1 VTGDIL
7 ETEAL
12 IITRVDK
19 KREGDAVVGLRIEDS
34 ERVNLNQ

>member
-1 VTGDIL
+1 VTGNNL

-19 KREGDAVVGLRIEDS
+19 TREGDAAVGLRTGDS

>member
-12 IITRVDK
+12 IITRVDEM
-19 KREGDAVVGLRIEDS
+19 REEDAVVGLRTGDS